1 MTEGIVTILKGD
13 SEIQALIGNNKAGT
27 KVKVYAGIAPQP
39 EDAPYIVV
47 RRTGK
52 TPTPCKGGR
61 PGMDTH
67 RFQVVFYHKNY
78 EGLNNIELA
87 IEAALDQKS
96 GKYEGYT
103 FKIIVLAD
111 AYDELYLREHN
122 LHARVM
128 DFEALVNAFA
138 LT

>member
-13 SEIQALIGNNKAGT
+13 TDIQALIDTNKAGT
-27 KVKVYAGIAPQP
+27 KVKVYAGVAPQP

-61 PGMDTH
+61 PGMDQH
-67 RFQVVFYHKNY
+67 KFQVVFYHKNY
-78 EGLNNIELA
+78 AGLNDIELA
-87 IEAALDQKS
+87 VEAALDQKT
-96 GKYEGYT
+96 GRYEGYT

-111 AYDELYLREHN
+111 AYDADYIQEHN

-128 DFEALVNAFA
+128 EFEALVNAFA